1 MKKIASVAVLAA
13 VATAFASAE
22 VKVEFNHNTVL
33 NAYQKESLKKA
44 SSDNKDTET
53 WMNFDESK
61 ENLSITV
68 ENDYAGVSA
77 DIEIDN
83 MPETTEYTV
92 INSIKG
98 EDTDSLSLTTV
109 GDLKGSVET
118 DTVAVPGTEIHLDSV
133 YYGWFKFGALKFTA
147 GRFNSRFTKNHK
159 DSFLEGGLTDDKRA
173 LFGLSRDEEQD
184 EGTGLGNKTFMID
197 ANNITTVNGKRQVSA
212 VADYTFAD
220 VAGGKLLLKVAAVRN
235 KDGYRSD
242 ADAADKLQRGIGAG
256 FAASAALQREDFSFE
271 AVART
276 QLYNDILLGGYLSLN
291 NIENTKV
298 VLGGTFGSA
307 SKGNEGTSAAPK
319 AGKKNTHY
327 FDAFAADLRVVSNPS
342 EKTEFRLV
350 GKYEWLRPKHADDP
364 ETAVTLL
371 GEVGYDVNDLIAVSL
386 GAGIKYDDLDD
397 NDKSDTGDN
406 VFIIQPSVAFKA
418 GEGAALTASINYE
431 TALNTGD
438 MDDKDT
444 VSTFTVPV
452 SFKVEL

>member
-83 MPETTEYTV
+83 MPETTEYEVLKSFTNAQIATASQV
-92 INSIKG
+92 I
-98 EDTDSLSLTTV
+98 DDPTTRENEEEAN
-109 GDLKGSVET
+109 VEGT
-118 DTVAVPGTEIHLDSV
+118 TEKVAVPGTEIHLDSV
-133 YYGWFKFGALKFTA
+133 YYGWFKFGSLKLTA
-147 GRFNSRFTKNHK
+147 GRFNSRFTKNYK
-159 DSFLEGGLTDDKRA
+159 ESFLEGGLTDDKRA
-173 LFGLSRDEEQD
+173 WFGLSND
-184 EGTGLGNKTFMID
+184 GLGEKTFMLD

-220 VAGGKLLLKVAAVRN
+220 VAGGKLLLKLAAVRN

-242 ADAADKLQRGIGAG
+242 ADAADKLARNIGAG

-307 SKGNEGTSAAPK
+307 SKGADGKSAAET
-319 AGKKNTHY
+319 THY

-350 GKYEWLRPKHADDP
+350 GKYEWAKAKHADDAD
-364 ETAVTLL
+364 TAFTLL

-386 GAGIKYDDLDD
+386 GAGVKYDDLDD
-397 NDKSDTGDN
+397 NDELDQGEN
-406 VFIIQPSVAFKA
+406 VFVIQPSVAFKA

-438 MDDKDT
+438 VADADP

>member
-83 MPETTEYTV
+83 MPEAETYTV
-92 INSIKG
+92 LKSVGIK
-98 EDTDSLSLTTV
+98 DADVFPTTFD
-109 GDLKGSVET
+109 DLRDSVEAET
-118 DTVAVPGTEIHLDSV
+118 EEVVVPGTEIHLDSV

-173 LFGLSRDEEQD
+173 WFGLSND
-184 EGTGLGNKTFMID
+184 GLGEKTFMLD

-220 VAGGKLLLKVAAVRN
+220 VAGGKLLLKLAAVRN

-242 ADAADKLQRGIGAG
+242 ADAADKLARNIGAG

-307 SKGNEGTSAAPK
+307 SKGADGKSASPEDDKAP
-319 AGKKNTHY
+319 THY

-342 EKTEFRLV
+342 EKTELRLV
-350 GKYEWLRPKHADDP
+350 GKYEWAKAKHADDP
-364 ETAVTLL
+364 ETAFTLL

-386 GAGIKYDDLDD
+386 GAGVKFDDLDD
-397 NDKSDTGDN
+397 NDELDQGEN
-406 VFIIQPSVAFKA
+406 VFVIQPSVAFKA

-438 MDDKDT
+438 MNDEDS
-444 VSTFTVPV
+444 VSTFTIPV